1 VHWNRL
7 GPSST
12 CTRYNMA
19 RTIGL
24 FIVCAA
30 VGVHGWVT
38 TSQSVYGAQ
47 IDEIKAQMRGEDST
61 REDIAELGWLW
72 FYPEDTQNNRGLGG
86 GITWAWNPALCDML
100 QSQFRE
106 DVFGGGMLIG
116 CAEMKAA
123 VARAFNKWAANSRY
137 LTFIDVTHECE
148 RLGLDS
154 GLPTDPRH
162 EGVACT
168 PSSRPVGC
176 VMPHG
181 GCPLAE
187 IWVTSLNGPW
197 CSSGLCTPESSGRR
211 QLRGTIQD
219 ALGRVV
225 DTIPHQGRRLQDGES
240 AALEGGTAVAT
251 ALPHAQY
258 VTDFRY
264 TNGEKPFYGG
274 RGGPYYNRTV
284 VETFAGT
291 FSFNTADVCWYM
303 DSKFCAPFHELK
315 RACGSP
321 ENARLLVWGLT
332 YGLTALALLFYL
344 GLFCNMLMRTT
355 GCVNGM
361 CDDDQEADKDGD
373 GINDADDEDGDGQLS
388 CQERAN
394 AVLRTLSHWNP
405 FVLTIFILL
414 LILPPLVTTRIF
426 APCFDCYDFEA
437 AALHEIGHFLGLGH
451 PDNIPD
457 NWLIDQ
463 PAALPKPGN
472 NSYHEY
478 IALAMQNG
486 SRPDVSLFCTTPW
499 EDVRGGVPDGAFI
512 DTDKLGARYPTRDA
526 QMEARTQHNPMT
538 CLMEDDLEGL
548 AVIYPDC
555 DAESALFVAVCHE
568 VNLNIGIVRLAIY
581 ILIPSIIA
589 LFVIICCTSL
599 VHRFERREKARL
611 MERHEA
617 EKQAMEDEMAA
628 NKGKHRL
635 QMAALKL
642 GRALSR
648 KEREKNAAAPPS
660 GFAGC
665 YPSSAKAK
673 KKKSAAASSV
683 SSSSTQFA
691 SVVAQP

>member
-1 VHWNRL
+1 MEGRL
-7 GPSST
+7 ARPMDPALSARLAMLHDPHTGLISADDDAVIAAAESLRHAVSDVALAQDIVRAGGVLPLLSNTLSST
-12 CTRYNMA
+12 NVKVLLAGLGALRAVVHANVANQEAA
-19 RTIGL
+19 RRIGL
-24 FIVCAA
+24 LDAVIALLLDQQIRDEARRGSLMTA
-30 VGVHGWVT
+30 VGVLVCSNRVSQEALHGAGGV
-38 TSQSVYGAQ
+38 SHLVSLAAYSGF
-47 IDEIKAQMRGEDST
+47 DGL
-61 REDIAELGWLW
+61 RERALYALCCATAGNVAIRDDVVL
-72 FYPEDTQNNRGLGG
+72 LGG
-86 GITWAWNPALCDML
+86 
-100 QSQFRE
+100 
-106 DVFGGGMLIG
+106 VH
-116 CAEMKAA
+116 AA
-123 VARAFNKWAANSRY
+123 VAN
-137 LTFIDVTHECE
+137 L
-148 RLGLDS
+148 
-154 GLPTDPRH
+154 PRH
-162 EGVACT
+162 ASHDGSVQRRVLQTLAALRAWVPGGAEGTLAVLAAGGIEALLSLLRSPPAIAAEACHT
-168 PSSRPVGC
+168 LCLVLDQSLEARRAVLGAAEGLSA
-176 VMPHG
+176 
-181 GCPLAE
+181 LAE
-187 IWVTSLNGPW
+187 LLGAGP
-197 CSSGLCTPESSGRR
+197 
-211 QLRGTIQD
+211 
-219 ALGRVV
+219 AKAA
-225 DTIPHQGRRLQDGES
+225 RLQDGES

-512 DTDKLGARYPTRDA
+512 DTDKLGARCA
-526 QMEARTQHNPMT
+526 
-538 CLMEDDLEGL
+538 
-548 AVIYPDC
+548 
-555 DAESALFVAVCHE
+555 
-568 VNLNIGIVRLAIY
+568 
-581 ILIPSIIA
+581 
-589 LFVIICCTSL
+589 
-599 VHRFERREKARL
+599 
-611 MERHEA
+611 
-617 EKQAMEDEMAA
+617 
-628 NKGKHRL
+628 
-635 QMAALKL
+635 
-642 GRALSR
+642 
-648 KEREKNAAAPPS
+648 
-660 GFAGC
+660 
-665 YPSSAKAK
+665 
-673 KKKSAAASSV
+673 SAAASRPCQAVASAIRRV
-683 SSSSTQFA
+683 MPPGPGLPARLTFA
-691 SVVAQP
+691 SPPHPSAQLPDARCADGGAHAAQPDDVSDGRRPRGPRRHLPRLRRRVRALRRRLPRGQPQHWHRAPRGAS